1 MTTKPHAANDA
12 TPSRGAED
20 SSAYRLSR
28 VLEREVVP
36 VRDDTRRKAFTLT
49 LVSLVMIPPL
59 AAFVVND
66 LLAGRWGEGL
76 AGAGAVVAGVVAL
89 VLLRIGASPVWAARC
104 LTTTALVALNYELA
118 IGGGFG
124 FAMLWFFLFPL
135 AAFFLLG
142 DREGAIFVAVS
153 VVFLAFFALVWPPS
167 RGFYEL
173 SGLRLLVT
181 YVAVSLL
188 AWGLESSRH
197 RYDLELRR
205 EKRELEIAVAHIEK
219 LTGLLPICAWCK
231 KVRDDDGY
239 WGELESYLG
248 RYGNVR
254 FTHGICPSCR
264 ENMDEEISALSDG

>member
-1 MTTKPHAANDA
+1 MNQEPQAADDQA
-12 TPSRGAED
+12 SRRVSED
-20 SSAYRLSR
+20 SSDYRLSR
-28 VLEREVVP
+28 VLEREAVP
-36 VRDDTRRKAFTLT
+36 VHDEMRRKASILT
-49 LVSLVMIPPL
+49 LVSLVMVPPI
-59 AAFVVND
+59 AAFVVDD

-76 AGAGAVVAGVVAL
+76 AEAGAVAAALVSL
-89 VLLRIGASPVWAARC
+89 VLLRIGASPQWAARC
-104 LTTTALVALNYELA
+104 LATIGLVVLNYELA
-118 IGGGFG
+118 TGGGDG

-135 AAFFLLG
+135 VAFFLLG
-142 DREGAIFVAVS
+142 DREGAVFVVVS
-153 VVFLAFFALVWPPS
+153 VVLLVFFALVWPSS

-173 SGLRLLVT
+173 SGVRLLVT

-219 LTGLLPICAWCK
+219 LAGLLPICAWCK

-239 WGELESYLG
+239 WGELEAYLG
-248 RYGNVR
+248 RWGNVR

-264 ENMDEEISALSDG
+264 ASMDGEISTLSGG